1 MAKQYYS
8 LDEVVGSDDNLLTL
22 DQVFGTPQERMQQA
36 KARQQ
41 EVMRGLP
48 QTFDA
53 PLSPEQQKRLD
64 NDVRYMAET
73 GLVGIGQAE
82 IIAREAY
89 KSPDPQT
96 SIKRE
101 MDRRRYRGFLDELG
115 VSLEAGGESAI
126 SGVIG
131 TVGQGLRTLAR
142 NEAFWP
148 LMRFG
153 PLEQQGQRIDVTGR
167 DLDQWAQAI
176 YEDTQRWQAQ
186 PGEGGGLAGFIANA
200 TGRTLPYFAVATVAG
215 AAAGPAATWAVTAA
229 IEGDGA
235 YRDAIAAGATE
246 EQAQLNR
253 IIVGSVNGVIE
264 LAQVGKV
271 LGVAEGASGAALKEF
286 KDAVAERAWKKIAKA
301 GGKLTTAQVID
312 AVGEGAEEV
321 AQEWVGAGAARIIH
335 GEEMTD
341 MARRTGTAFA
351 GGFVGGGLLQGGSL
365 VIETALTQRTGEVET
380 GEKESE
386 GPREIGTVGQGYT
399 PRIQPGMTADEMI
412 EQFASD
418 VVNLDDIEAIV
429 ARSAADQQARAAL
442 EKLFGK
448 KVEVSDEAQA
458 APQEVPGV
466 PGEGQAAGV
475 EGAPT
480 VAESAP
486 VAPEAQAGEG
496 RRPWEMTPDE
506 YVASRELEYAD
517 EDLSEEELATQR
529 KAWRKQWK
537 SEITNA
543 VREGQTPLEAVLD
556 SLPEQERWQLLRE
569 NQRLL
574 EGYVPPE
581 LRDYTLTYRQ
591 WLKRLNEDAV
601 VTGNSARALHRSMLQ
616 RAITE
621 GKPVPR
627 RVLEEYQ
634 SEPWAQEALAK
645 LEAETPPVR
654 PSEPRETEPAP
665 TVGREGGPQAGGQA
679 EAGAKQPFEMTRE
692 EFRQWAAENHPH
704 PQIRK
709 SAKSKRS
716 MEPGTTQAVD
726 LATVRD
732 NEVLQ
737 AFNRGEAIPPEVLK
751 DYPDLQKRAKDE
763 RELRDQT
770 AKEDAWKEILVGKL
784 REQHVA
790 DLTDAEIERA
800 FAGTGARNKNTEMA
814 KKFVREGKITLADVL
829 RPIFVV
835 DSDGKIG
842 RVVRWTDEGYP
853 VVVYPGKT
861 GGVQPGTAPTGV
873 AGQPYE
879 YELGPDVRPATEV
892 DFNKQI
898 RPGGSETQIDLRR
911 WKDQFLQ
918 EQQQRSK
925 PGVTTLPTEP
935 AAKKAKWVEIA
946 DELTA
951 SIQENGLSDRGG
963 DYWSARLKELSDADL
978 KRFYD
983 WTQLQGAKNPY
994 IQRFAGG
1001 NASAEMRR
1009 RHGLESEPA
1018 PAEKPEAPPTAE
1030 KTPAQ
1035 ILAEHGLKV
1044 EKRISKAG
1052 NPWWAVTGNTGEP
1065 GIKAVLDRLV
1075 PKDRGGKPQKPA
1087 KIYDESVGRKVW
1099 TRSFYDGDPTEKI
1112 ARELQGLPAATE
1124 PRGTGETGTQEPV
1137 DTEARASDLESERK
1151 RSAENERPIRD
1162 RIDRDIEGYVSPETS
1177 RLISLG
1183 LKHNIPQDIVNEQI
1197 EDVALGVRAF
1207 EEQGRL
1213 FLLANEAGTGKTY
1226 VLGGLIRELKAR
1238 GVKKI
1243 LYVTLNEDLVNQI
1256 QGDLADY
1263 GLEGVEFVT
1272 YAGIRKG
1279 GHRINGG
1286 VVIFDEAHSTK
1297 NVTSQQGKSAQD
1309 LMKQARFTILS
1320 SATPFENPVE
1330 AAYLDATGVFDRVG
1344 GHHEW
1349 AKMYGADVITTK
1361 YFDYAAGQEVTK
1373 ERLVWNGGKHKVKDQ
1388 IEARNWF
1395 KRQGAFTQRAK
1406 RLPKGSVTTTFR
1418 KQAASDQYVE
1428 MVETVL
1434 AAYAQADVE
1443 ANSSREFNNPSNH
1456 AMIKMHE
1463 VNTLKRILEAAK
1475 VQAGIERARELIAE
1489 GKQVV
1494 IFTETKAD
1502 RSIGKFRKTGDAKGK
1517 EYTYPEM
1524 QRIWEDYQDDLRA
1537 WWAEGRGRGKRPKA
1551 PFSEAIMLI
1560 AEAMH
1565 DAGIDYTLPGVSD
1578 ALREA
1583 FPDAALYTGEVT
1595 DAQAKKNLKAW
1606 KDGKV
1611 KVLIATMAKGGT
1623 GLSLHDTTGTKP
1635 DRVQVGINLPWTAT
1649 QIDQT
1654 SGRLARYG
1662 IHPDHPVGIEWLF
1675 ADNID
1680 FERTL
1685 ARKVGGRMQD
1695 MGALVRGLE
1704 IEAADALQDFDF
1716 EDAFDAGRVTV
1727 HEAAVQPRKT
1737 TKLTD
1742 ERIAAV
1748 GAAEQYRQAEALER
1762 SRPKSSGE
1770 FDFFETPYPLSVFM
1784 TRVSEV
1790 KKGDKVLE
1798 PSAGQGSLLRFLP
1811 DGVDV
1816 DALEVNR
1823 QHAHK
1828 LSQMGP
1834 KVVSTQIDFL
1844 IWTPYRGEYDVILMN
1859 PPFSRKAGV
1868 GWQDAAHVMKAYEH
1882 LKDGG
1887 RLVAVMGEGSFFRSD
1902 KQSSAFRDWLDEV
1915 GAQVVKMPE
1924 EVFKRSGT
1932 KVNVRLVVIDK
1943 GAEPGRTDMD
1953 LPEATTD
1960 RYLELEGYIKPR
1972 AEQATAEPTPERQEA
1987 VEQAQEEAETATEEA
2002 LSPEAEQQPSRTVE
2016 RKAIE
2021 PTAKG
2026 AETQVEVPGGK
2037 PIKARY
2043 AVLQLRSLKPSHDAH
2058 TGTPSPNETYPKGLQ
2073 PRDYREGSEEF
2084 LKIVGFATEK
2094 KAGYYVNTHPGADS
2108 GPPTV
2113 TPDGTVING
2122 NGRVMSLQYAYT
2134 VLGDYDWYRNA
2145 LNDARQQFGL
2155 EYASGGAIELGE
2167 TPVLV
2172 RIVEMDPD
2180 SVEAKKFARAG
2191 NVTTTQAQSPLRTAA
2206 SLADL
2211 VNVDVLDTLQLDEKT
2226 TFSDAV
2232 KSTKGRQFRQAL
2244 AESLPDAERAR
2255 FINEMGD
2262 LTDAGTE
2269 LARNM
2274 LMLKIF
2280 PVEVL
2285 EKLSDERK
2293 GLKQSLEGAIPQL
2306 LKAKRD
2312 YPEIDI
2318 AGPLVEAVE
2327 FLGRNPDVQDM
2338 AGVNDTVNQGALFG
2352 GGSFDSLSPEGRIL
2366 VSFFFAKTNSGGKVM
2381 NSPSVFRTRLKN
2393 LMVDLSGGTGLF
2405 AQTQDI
2411 GALIADDLGVPM
2423 VKGAKFE
2430 AKAKPSPKPAEEATP
2445 LQTAIAQRDF
2455 DTLKRM
2461 LAPGQDANRQRF
2473 EEITQIVLPDTEAG
2487 TENVIGEFVRGDADR
2502 YRRQS
2507 GRTSIIPDAAAELAA
2522 ISRRLVG
2529 GPASLVGNAVAMFRR
2544 NVVSVNRYLRTM
2556 GGAGRLIAHDF
2567 DVITHAVTKQA
2578 NNDKADLRRIFRGM
2592 SRNQLERAAM
2602 VLNGRLDAKTQP
2614 RKIVE
2619 AAEAMRKV
2627 LDRSMNEA
2635 NALGMTRNVRGKR
2648 IPIGGSGKAFPQIPN
2663 QKGMDFLHEAKTKAK
2678 GSARVFAWAQEQ
2690 VKAGR
2695 FKDIDEAIIAL
2706 QKFRD
2711 AQLRAVNPYFESTR
2725 VELPV
2730 DMIEWD
2736 PVKVLPH
2743 LIDRNWMTIEGV
2755 RQWGT
2760 EKGGQSFP
2768 LLRSRIER
2776 IRRDYGSD
2784 HAQRIENYVQV
2795 AFGDRSIVHKNAEA
2809 ISRTVRGFQF
2819 ISKVGI
2825 SPLTIMRNMAD
2836 RIPKGMAISPL
2847 ATIRASI
2854 EYPPFVNGFIRAS
2867 QKLEDRMVR
2876 AGAVFG
2882 HGSLSEG
2889 YEAGSFFSEL
2899 LASPFAQSERG
2910 NQVFIATV
2918 AYHKLMH
2925 DIAILES
2932 RGADVSGRLIDRLAA
2947 VFGQSRAQAA
2957 YRVGPDIEATILA
2970 GQPVSQEQIEAFLAD
2985 AVSRNAFPMLLNTKP
3000 VWYETHP
3007 LMRVIAQFKTW
3018 PIRQTNLI
3026 WNDVL
3031 KYTVKTGDPTR
3042 LLGFLIGTLIAGE
3055 IYNILRDWLFGKDES
3070 LLSQMRKDPEG
3081 RRIGMAIFNDL
3092 IDGGGVG
3099 MIADFTYGIYDWAS
3113 GVTLRTAKN
3122 VSDTVR
3128 NIRNAPALTPQA
3140 LERLAE
3146 REISP
3151 YRQIKAAMSK
3161 LDATVDKGNISRQYN
3176 QTRAAAWLYKEGKEN
3191 PTAADK
3197 AMAWTDDAI
3206 WGRPDYGIGENTLAY
3221 ELASRQ
3227 IVAGDIDDAAKY
3239 LSYILS
3245 RADDRKKALT
3255 GIKQSMA
3262 RRAPLGPIAQ
3272 RDLAAFLRSLP
3283 ADERHRA
3290 VATQRMYLRHYQEAL
3305 RRAIRSTR

>member
-1 MAKQYYS
+1 M
-8 LDEVVGSDDNLLTL
+8 T
-22 DQVFGTPQERMQQA
+22 
-36 KARQQ
+36 
-41 EVMRGLP
+41 
-48 QTFDA
+48 
-53 PLSPEQQKRLD
+53 
-64 NDVRYMAET
+64 MAEA
-73 GLVGIGQAE
+73 LVAE
-82 IIAREAY
+82 
-89 KSPDPQT
+89 
-96 SIKRE
+96 SINVQE
-101 MDRRRYRGFLDELG
+101 IWDR
-115 VSLEAGGESAI
+115 I
-126 SGVIG
+126 
-131 TVGQGLRTLAR
+131 Q
-142 NEAFWP
+142 NH
-148 LMRFG
+148 
-153 PLEQQGQRIDVTGR
+153 
-167 DLDQWAQAI
+167 
-176 YEDTQRWQAQ
+176 
-186 PGEGGGLAGFIANA
+186 
-200 TGRTLPYFAVATVAG
+200 G
-215 AAAGPAATWAVTAA
+215 AATDIAIGYLNDAGYRVMDAAMRRKAA
-229 IEGDGA
+229 EG
-235 YRDAIAAGATE
+235 AAP
-246 EQAQLNR
+246 
-253 IIVGSVNGVIE
+253 
-264 LAQVGKV
+264 
-271 LGVAEGASGAALKEF
+271 GVAE
-286 KDAVAERAWKKIAKA
+286 
-301 GGKLTTAQVID
+301 
-312 AVGEGAEEV
+312 
-321 AQEWVGAGAARIIH
+321 
-335 GEEMTD
+335 
-341 MARRTGTAFA
+341 
-351 GGFVGGGLLQGGSL
+351 
-365 VIETALTQRTGEVET
+365 
-380 GEKESE
+380 
-386 GPREIGTVGQGYT
+386 
-399 PRIQPGMTADEMI
+399 
-412 EQFASD
+412 
-418 VVNLDDIEAIV
+418 
-429 ARSAADQQARAAL
+429 
-442 EKLFGK
+442 
-448 KVEVSDEAQA
+448 
-458 APQEVPGV
+458 
-466 PGEGQAAGV
+466 
-475 EGAPT
+475 APT

-486 VAPEAQAGEG
+486 VAGEG
-496 RRPWEMTPDE
+496 RQAWEMTKDEFDSLLSPAARRVFGPFMHRNSVLNAALEGKDIPATVRAEYPDLDDRVKE
-506 YVASRELEYAD
+506 IIADQERMAREQVEIQARQEAWEKARQAERDEQESVARAAVIEAGRRVEAMSHKEPWELTLRQY
-517 EDLSEEELATQR
+517 TVGGR
-529 KAWRKQWK
+529 
-537 SEITNA
+537 ITNKIKA
-543 VREGQTPLEAVLD
+543 AH
-556 SLPEQERWQLLRE
+556 
-569 NQRLL
+569 
-574 EGYVPPE
+574 
-581 LRDYTLTYRQ
+581 RD
-591 WLKRLNEDAV
+591 EV
-601 VTGNSARALHRSMLQ
+601 Q
-616 RAITE
+616 RAVSE
-621 GKPVPR
+621 NKPVPR
-627 RVLEEYQ
+627 AVMEEYQ
-634 SEPWAQEALAK
+634 SEPWAQEALSK
-645 LEAETPPVR
+645 LEAETP
-654 PSEPRETEPAP
+654 
-665 TVGREGGPQAGGQA
+665 
-679 EAGAKQPFEMTRE
+679 
-692 EFRQWAAENHPH
+692 
-704 PQIRK
+704 
-709 SAKSKRS
+709 
-716 MEPGTTQAVD
+716 
-726 LATVRD
+726 
-732 NEVLQ
+732 
-737 AFNRGEAIPPEVLK
+737 
-751 DYPDLQKRAKDE
+751 
-763 RELRDQT
+763 
-770 AKEDAWKEILVGKL
+770 
-784 REQHVA
+784 
-790 DLTDAEIERA
+790 
-800 FAGTGARNKNTEMA
+800 
-814 KKFVREGKITLADVL
+814 
-829 RPIFVV
+829 
-835 DSDGKIG
+835 
-842 RVVRWTDEGYP
+842 
-853 VVVYPGKT
+853 
-861 GGVQPGTAPTGV
+861 
-873 AGQPYE
+873 
-879 YELGPDVRPATEV
+879 
-892 DFNKQI
+892 
-898 RPGGSETQIDLRR
+898 
-911 WKDQFLQ
+911 
-918 EQQQRSK
+918 
-925 PGVTTLPTEP
+925 
-935 AAKKAKWVEIA
+935 
-946 DELTA
+946 
-951 SIQENGLSDRGG
+951 
-963 DYWSARLKELSDADL
+963 
-978 KRFYD
+978 
-983 WTQLQGAKNPY
+983 
-994 IQRFAGG
+994 
-1001 NASAEMRR
+1001 
-1009 RHGLESEPA
+1009 
-1018 PAEKPEAPPTAE
+1018 
-1030 KTPAQ
+1030 PAQ

-1099 TRSFYDGDPTEKI
+1099 TRSFYDGDPTEQI
-1112 ARELQGLPAATE
+1112 ARELQGLPAPAE
-1124 PRGTGETGTQEPV
+1124 SRGTGETGTQEPV

-1272 YAGIRKG
+1272 YAGIREG

-1309 LMKQARFTILS
+1309 LMKQAKFTILS

-1361 YFDYAAGQEVTK
+1361 YFDYAAGQKVTK

-1406 RLPKGSVTTTFR
+1406 RLPPGSVTTTFR
-1418 KQAASDQYVE
+1418 KQSVSDEYVD
-1428 MVETVL
+1428 MVSHVL
-1434 AAYAQADVE
+1434 AAYAEADAQVD
-1443 ANSSREFNNPSNH
+1443 AQREFNNSSNH

-1475 VQAGIERARELIAE
+1475 VQAGIKRARELIAE
-1489 GKQVV
+1489 GRQVV

-1502 RSIGKFRKTGDAKGK
+1502 RSIGKFRKTGDAQGK

-1595 DAQAKKNLKAW
+1595 AAQAKKNLKAW

-1742 ERIAAV
+1742 ERIGEVA
-1748 GAAEQYRQAEALER
+1748 AAEQYRQAEALER
-1762 SRPKSSGE
+1762 SREKSSGE
-1770 FDFFETPYPLSVFM
+1770 LDFFETPYPLSVFM

-1828 LSQMGP
+1828 LSQMGL

-1868 GWQDAAHVMKAYEH
+1868 GWQDAVHVMKAYEH

-1960 RYLELEGYIKPR
+1960 RYLELEGYITPR

-2043 AVLQLRSLKPSHDAH
+2043 AVLQLRSLKPSHNTH
-2058 TGTPSPNETYPKGLQ
+2058 TGTPSPNEIYPKGLQ

-2122 NGRVMSLQYAYT
+2122 NGRVMSLQYANT

-2366 VSFFFAKTNSGGKVM
+2366 VSFFFAKTDSGGKVM

-2487 TENVIGEFVRGDADR
+2487 TENVIGEFVRGRADR

-2507 GRTSIIPDAAAELAA
+2507 GRTTLIPDAAAELAA
-2522 ISRRLVG
+2522 ISRRLTG
-2529 GPASLVGNAVAMFRR
+2529 GPASLVGSAVRMFRR
-2544 NVVSVNRYLRTM
+2544 NTVTVNTYLRTL
-2556 GGAGRLIAHDF
+2556 GGAGRLIAYDF

-2578 NNDKADLRRIFRGM
+2578 NNDKADLRKLFHGV
-2592 SRNQLERAAM
+2592 SREHLRRAAM
-2602 VLNGRLDAKTQP
+2602 VVNERLDPKSQP
-2614 RKIVE
+2614 KKVVDLADR
-2619 AAEAMRKV
+2619 MRQI

-2635 NALGMTRNVRGKR
+2635 NALGMTRKVRGKR
-2648 IPIGGSGKAFPQIPN
+2648 IPIGGSGKAFPQVPN
-2663 QKGMDFLHEAKTKAK
+2663 AKGMAFLKDAKVKGK
-2678 GSARVFAWAQEQ
+2678 GSSQVFAWAQEQ

-2711 AQLRAVNPYFESTR
+2711 QQLRAVNRYFESSR

-2736 PVKVLPH
+2736 PVKILPH

-2755 RQWGT
+2755 RQWGV
-2760 EKGGQSFP
+2760 EKHGQSFP

-2784 HAQRIENYVQV
+2784 AAQRIENYVQV
-2795 AFGDRSIVHKNAEA
+2795 AFGGRSPASQQAED
-2809 ISRTVRGFQF
+2809 ISRRVRGFQF
-2819 ISKVGI
+2819 ITKVGI
-2825 SPLTIMRNMAD
+2825 SPITILRNMAD
-2836 RIPKGMAISPL
+2836 RLPKGMAISPL
-2847 ATIRASI
+2847 GTIRAAI
-2854 EYPPFVNGFIRAS
+2854 EYPPFVNGFIEAA
-2867 QKLEDRMVR
+2867 QKLEERMVR
-2876 AGAVFG
+2876 AGVVFG

-2889 YEAGSFFSEL
+2889 YESGSFFSKL
-2899 LASPFAQSERG
+2899 LGGPFSESERG

-2925 DIAILES
+2925 DISILEQ
-2932 RGADVSGRLIDRLAA
+2932 RGVDVSGRLLERVAS
-2947 VFGQSRAQAA
+2947 VFGQGRSQAA
-2957 YRVGPDIEATILA
+2957 FRVGPEIEATILA

-3000 VWYETHP
+3000 IWWETHP
-3007 LMRVIAQFKTW
+3007 LMKVLAQFKTW

-3026 WNDVL
+3026 YQDVL
-3031 KYTVKTGDPTR
+3031 KYTVKTGDFTR
-3042 LLGFLIGTLIAGE
+3042 LIGFLIGTLLAGE
-3055 IYNILRDWLFGKDES
+3055 IYNLLRDWLFGKDES
-3070 LLSQMRKDPEG
+3070 LVSQMRKDPEG

-3099 MIADFTYGIYDWAS
+3099 MIADFTYGIFDWAS

-3122 VSDTVR
+3122 VSDAAR
-3128 NIRNAPALTPQA
+3128 NIRNAPALIPQA
-3140 LERLAE
+3140 LEQLADL
-3146 REISP
+3146 EISP
-3151 YRQIKAAMSK
+3151 YRQVKQVMQK
-3161 LDATVDKGNISRQYN
+3161 LDARVDQGNISRQYN

-3227 IVAGDIDDAAKY
+3227 IIVGDIDDAAKY

-3262 RRAPLGPIAQ
+3262 RRSPMGPVAE
-3272 RDLAAFLRSLP
+3272 RDRAAFLRSLP
-3283 ADERHRA
+3283 DDERHRA
-3290 VATQRMYLRHYQEAL
+3290 VATQRMYLKNYQEAL
-3305 RRAIRSTR
+3305 RRAIRSAR